1 MTAMRRCVAIFPHIR
16 CERMWFA
23 ATCAAPHLRLGRV
36 AMSKPNKKREPP
48 VIFEV
53 ALTAFSASFIFVV
66 FTSLLNAYAP

>member
-1 MTAMRRCVAIFPHIR
+1 
-16 CERMWFA
+16 
-23 ATCAAPHLRLGRV
+23 
-36 AMSKPNKKREPP
+36 MSKPNKKREPP